1 MSYLDECFGRIN
13 ERGNI
18 DVLDL
23 DGCPI
28 TKLPDSAPVVYA
40 VGSSFGAGY
49 SRDGIELTTED
60 ANKINLWIEDVSEGE
75 PLDGCFA
82 D

>member
-1 MSYLDECFGRIN
+1 MNYLDGFFGRIN

-28 TKLPDSAPVVYA
+28 TKLPDSVPSVYP
-40 VGSSFGAGY
+40 VGSSLGAGY
-49 SRDGIELTTED
+49 THDGIELTVED

-75 PLDGCFA
+75 GPS
-82 D
+82 

>member
-1 MSYLDECFGRIN
+1 MSYLTEYFGRIN
-13 ERGNI
+13 ESGNI

-28 TKLPDSAPVVYA
+28 ESLPNSVPAVYP

-49 SRDGIELTTED
+49 SHDGIELTLED

-75 PLDGCFA
+75 GPS
-82 D
+82 

>member
-1 MSYLDECFGRIN
+1 MNYLDGFFGRIN
-13 ERGNI
+13 ERGNV

-28 TKLPDSAPVVYA
+28 ESLPNSVPVVYP

-49 SRDGIELTTED
+49 MHGGVELTAED
-60 ANKINLWIEDVSEGE
+60 ANKINLWIEDVSKGEG
-75 PLDGCFA
+75 PS
-82 D
+82 

>member
-1 MSYLDECFGRIN
+1 MKNLKDFFGRIN
-13 ERGNI
+13 ERGNV

-28 TKLPDSAPVVYA
+28 EKLPDSAPVVYP
-40 VGSSFGAGY
+40 VGSSFGAGH
-49 SRDGIELTTED
+49 SHDGIELTIED

-75 PLDGCFA
+75 GPI
-82 D
+82 

>member
-1 MSYLDECFGRIN
+1 MSYLTECFGRIN

-28 TKLPDSAPVVYA
+28 ESLPDFAPVVYP

-49 SRDGIELTTED
+49 THDGIELTVED

-75 PLDGCFA
+75 GPS
-82 D
+82 

>member
-1 MSYLDECFGRIN
+1 MSHLKDFFGRIN
-13 ERGNI
+13 ERGNV

-28 TKLPDSAPVVYA
+28 EKLPDSAPVVYP
-40 VGSSFGAGY
+40 VGSSFGAGC
-49 SRDGIELTTED
+49 SHDGIELTVED

-75 PLDGCFA
+75 GPS
-82 D
+82 